1 MREFA
6 ADGFPD
12 TEGRLSRQEG
22 LGLGLAVAAHVALLA
37 VLSIAPPGKTIKPL
51 PQRMEVTFSQEIA
64 QQSTSPDPMAEAVP
78 DIAPELGEPQPP
90 EPQAEPQPQPKPE
103 PKPEPRSAPK
113 PAPKPEPKPE
123 PKPVPRPEPKP
134 VPKPEPK
141 PKPEPVKPAPKPS
154 PSPAPSPAPSA
165 SAPARK
171 PVTPV
176 AKPSATA
183 TASAKQ
189 ADDAARR
196 RPDAPAGA
204 SRIGADFLKGV
215 PGATKPGT
223 ATSAPAATMGPEVKA
238 SLASAISRQIKPH
251 WAAPQGVDADK
262 LVTILAWDLNPDGTL
277 AGRPRVVDQEGITP
291 ANEAQ
296 ARRHAEQA
304 IRAVQLAAPFD
315 LPEMYYSGWKRVA
328 AFRFDRKLSQ

>member
-1 MREFA
+1 MMREFA

-37 VLSIAPPGKTIKPL
+37 VLSIAPPGKTIKP
-51 PQRMEVTFSQEIA
+51 PPERMEVTFSQEIA

-103 PKPEPRSAPK
+103 PKPEPRSEPK

-141 PKPEPVKPAPKPS
+141 PVPRPEPVKPAPK
-154 PSPAPSPAPSA
+154 PSPAPSA

-171 PVTPV
+171 PATPV

-183 TASAKQ
+183 TASAKP

-204 SRIGADFLKGV
+204 SRIGADFLKGI